1 MTFRYQPFPVAPLP
15 PGLCAATVHFL
26 TLVHHSP
33 QHQAVNDPKVLF
45 TTEVIPKRECDGR
58 AAASLQLRILCLG
71 VLQRGNVG
79 VGILPKGDEILIDSV
94 CLEDLTLHGRDPTQ
108 RGVSL
113 AASASPLVRSADE

>member
-58 AAASLQLRILCLG
+58 AD
-71 VLQRGNVG
+71 VLPAFHTSPSMISDEGKGKRYVEEQAHGGADDWGAEAVG
-79 VGILPKGDEILIDSV
+79 SGS
-94 CLEDLTLHGRDPTQ
+94 
-108 RGVSL
+108 
-113 AASASPLVRSADE
+113 